1 MIRLKKYDL
10 IIIFSNF
17 SLGMTIIMKGA
28 LLAQKM
34 KETLKEYV
42 TAHKLQ
48 DCYVAIL
55 LL

>member
-1 MIRLKKYDL
+1 
-10 IIIFSNF
+10 
-17 SLGMTIIMKGA
+17 MTLLMKGA
-28 LLAQKM
+28 PLAQKM

-42 TAHKLQ
+42 TAHQLQ